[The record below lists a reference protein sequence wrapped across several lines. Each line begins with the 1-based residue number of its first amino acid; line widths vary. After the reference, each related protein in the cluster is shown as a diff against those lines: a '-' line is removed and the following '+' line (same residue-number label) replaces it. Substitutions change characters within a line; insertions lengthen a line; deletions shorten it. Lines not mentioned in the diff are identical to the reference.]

1 MGDWQWA
8 RWAELVFI
16 QNAILLTLVIV
27 IPGQLVTQLVA
38 TGRMLSFLEM
48 GFAPMY
54 TVVLPSLGVEALGLA
69 HLAYGLRDVMVS
81 FSSETMDSKT
91 TIEKTTSYYV
101 KLLVSTCVVLF
112 GLVCLVHGTSLSG
125 SISTILTVL
134 SWSFAGIYM
143 CGALPSPVCA

>member
-54 TVVLPSLGVEALGLA
+54 TVVLPSLGMEALGLA
-69 HLAYGLRDVMVS
+69 HLAYG
-81 FSSETMDSKT
+81 TA
-91 TIEKTTSYYV
+91 
-101 KLLVSTCVVLF
+101 
-112 GLVCLVHGTSLSG
+112 LSG